1 MRGIPPRIALLGVL
15 LAIGVA
21 AAACKPPSSDGGG
34 SSSSTI
40 KIGLLRPITGTVA
53 ASGKD
58 MEEGWNLYWDQN
70 GTTVAGKKVETFAE
84 DSAGNPSIALNKA
97 TQLTASKGV
106 DMIVGPLLA
115 NEGLAVAD
123 ATNRKGIPL
132 ILPIVSAD
140 DLTQRK
146 RLDYVVRAAGWTSSQ
161 TTHPLGE
168 YAAGQGYKTAVT
180 ICNDYAFGYESC
192 GGFTNTF
199 TDKGGKILRQ
209 LWNPLGTQDFSTYMA
224 QIKQANPDV
233 VFAEQVGA
241 DSVRFVKAWSD
252 FGLKDRIKLLGNE
265 TLVDQ
270 SVLRNMG
277 DVALGIVSVGH
288 FADGRADQETRK
300 FVEDFRAKYGKLPSY
315 YAADMYTAAR
325 AIAEAIKSTSG
336 NLSDKKA
343 FVQALK
349 AVKLE
354 STPMG
359 PERVDQ
365 YGNPVFNVYIRKV
378 EKGPM
383 GLWNVPVKIYEGVSQ
398 FWHYPTDD
406 FLSHPVY
413 SKSYQGNGVWP
424 EPRS

>member
-1 MRGIPPRIALLGVL
+1 V
-15 LAIGVA
+15 
-21 AAACKPPSSDGGG
+21 
-34 SSSSTI
+34 
-40 KIGLLRPITGTVA
+40 
-53 ASGKD
+53 
-58 MEEGWNLYWDQN
+58 
-70 GTTVAGKKVETFAE
+70 
-84 DSAGNPSIALNKA
+84 
-97 TQLTASKGV
+97 
-106 DMIVGPLLA
+106 
-115 NEGLAVAD
+115 
-123 ATNRKGIPL
+123 
-132 ILPIVSAD
+132 
-140 DLTQRK
+140 
-146 RLDYVVRAAGWTSSQ
+146 AGWTSSQ
-161 TTHPLGE
+161 TNHPLGE
-168 YAAGQGYKTAVT
+168 YAAGQGDKTAVT
-180 ICNDYAFGYESC
+180 ICTDYAFGYESC

-209 LWNPLGTQDFSTYMA
+209 LWNPIGTQDFSTYMA

-241 DSVRFVKAWSD
+241 DSVRFVKAWSE

-277 DVALGIVSVGH
+277 DVALGIVSAGH
-288 FADGRADQETRK
+288 FADGRAEQETRK
-300 FVEDFRAKYGKLPSY
+300 FVEDFRARYSKLPSY

-325 AIAEAIKSTSG
+325 AIAEAIKSTGG
-336 NLSDKKA
+336 NLSDRKA

-349 AVKLE
+349 NVKLE

-378 EKGPM
+378 EKGPN
-383 GLWNVPVKIYEGVSQ
+383 GLWNVPVKTYEQVSQ
-398 FWHYPTDD
+398 FWHYQPDD

-424 EPRS
+424 QPRS